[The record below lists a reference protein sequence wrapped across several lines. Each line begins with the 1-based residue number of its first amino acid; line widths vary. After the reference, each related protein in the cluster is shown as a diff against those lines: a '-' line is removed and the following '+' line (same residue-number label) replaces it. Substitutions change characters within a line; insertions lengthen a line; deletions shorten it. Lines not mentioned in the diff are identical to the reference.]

1 MSLYEHSLVILI
13 GFIVANLVKDVE
25 PTVIV
30 RHVLNRR
37 CCYRTFHS
45 TGGFVCNSLTCGA
58 WRNDLECQQ
67 TPIVPN
73 TPAVT
78 DVASVVCH
86 KVLGV
91 RLFIA

>member
-1 MSLYEHSLVILI
+1 MIQIE
-13 GFIVANLVKDVE
+13 FIIANLAKDVE

-30 RHVLNRR
+30 RHVLIRR
-37 CCYRTFHS
+37 CCYRTFYS

-67 TPIVPN
+67 RPIVPN
-73 TPAVT
+73 TPLSRTNPPAVT
-78 DVASVVCH
+78 DVVSTVCH